1 MIIPGSFQTVAE
13 ISIGFA
19 GFSGLI
25 VALRKDAGPLT
36 DVQKYRLQVLLAL
49 SFGAMFLSLL
59 PETLASLDIN
69 DDRVWIVACTAMSVY
84 STVFLLWWV
93 LASRRIV
100 RLVPEIF
107 HWSAFSRM
115 AAGHA
120 VNLLL
125 QLGIVFSILDLQGE
139 GILSIGLIWYLI
151 HAAQQFAR
159 MLFIQ
164 PKKPSP

>member
-1 MIIPGSFQTVAE
+1 
-13 ISIGFA
+13 
-19 GFSGLI
+19 
-25 VALRKDAGPLT
+25 
-36 DVQKYRLQVLLAL
+36 
-49 SFGAMFLSLL
+49 
-59 PETLASLDIN
+59 
-69 DDRVWIVACTAMSVY
+69 MSVY